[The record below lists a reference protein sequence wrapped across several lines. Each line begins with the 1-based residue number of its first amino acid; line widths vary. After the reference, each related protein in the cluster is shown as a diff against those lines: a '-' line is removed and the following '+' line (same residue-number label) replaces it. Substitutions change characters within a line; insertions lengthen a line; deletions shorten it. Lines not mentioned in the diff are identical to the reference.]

1 MNRQFRKVLI
11 IRFSSIGDIV
21 LTTPVPRCIKTQFP
35 DIKVHYCTKRSFQA
49 LVDHN
54 PYIDK
59 VHYLE
64 DSLSSL
70 ISELKKENFDFVV
83 DLHRNLR
90 TKFIKLSLGKP
101 SGTFD
106 KLNKEKWLFV
116 NLKINKLPNVH
127 IVDRYL
133 DAAKAIGI
141 KNDNLGLD
149 YFIPEKD
156 QVELEWLP
164 SEFRRGFVAVVIGA
178 TYYTKKLPYEKLV
191 ELCDR
196 IAKPIVLVG
205 GKEDAEMGERL
216 VGFFKKQ
223 ASTEHLE
230 EKLEEL
236 GKKAILFN
244 ACGKF
249 NLNQSAD
256 IIKKASFVFSHDT
269 GMMHVAAA
277 FKKYTFSVWGNTLP
291 QFGMY
296 PYKTKFTVFENNK
309 LDCRPCSKLG
319 YHKCPK
325 KHFKCMRDINFD
337 FYLPEE

>member
-1 MNRQFRKVLI
+1 MNQQYKKVLI

-35 DIKVHYCTKRSFQA
+35 DMEVHYCTKKSFLT
-49 LVDHN
+49 LVEHN

-59 VHYLE
+59 VHVLE
-64 DSLSSL
+64 DSLNDL
-70 ISELKKENFDFVV
+70 IKDLKAENFDFVL
-83 DLHRNLR
+83 DLHGNLR
-90 TKFIKLSLGKP
+90 TKIIKFRLGKP
-101 SGTFD
+101 SSTFD
-106 KLNKEKWLFV
+106 KLNMEKWLFV
-116 NLKINKLPNVH
+116 NLKINKLPNIH

-133 DAAKAIGI
+133 ETAKELGV

-156 QVELEWLP
+156 QVEKDWLP
-164 SEFRRGFVAVVIGA
+164 ATFHKGYVAVVIGA
-178 TYYTKKLPYEKLV
+178 TYYTKKLPFEKLV

-205 GKEDAEMGERL
+205 GKEDAEIGEKL
-216 VGFFKKQ
+216 IEFFKKRH
-223 ASTEHLE
+223 SSEHLE
-230 EKLEEL
+230 EKLVEL
-236 GKKAILFN
+236 GKKTELFN

-256 IIKKASFVFSHDT
+256 LIKKASHVFSHDT

-277 FKKYTFSVWGNTLP
+277 FKKHTFSIWGNTMP

-296 PYKTKFTVFENNK
+296 PYKTKFTIFENNK
-309 LDCRPCSKLG
+309 IECRPCSKLG

-325 KHFKCMRDINFD
+325 KHFKCMKDITFD
-337 FYLPEE
+337 FYLPEY

>member
-1 MNRQFRKVLI
+1 MTNKIRKVLI

-35 DIKVHYCTKRSFQA
+35 DMEVHYCTKKAFRT
-49 LVDHN
+49 LVENN

-59 VHYLE
+59 VYTLE
-64 DSLSSL
+64 SGLKEL
-70 ISELKKENFDFVV
+70 ISKLKAENYDFII
-83 DLHRNLR
+83 DLHRNIR
-90 TKFIKLSLGKP
+90 TKLIKLVLRKP
-101 SGTFD
+101 SSSFD
-106 KLNKEKWLFV
+106 KLNYEKWLYV
-116 NLKINKLPNVH
+116 NLRINKLPNVH

-133 DAAKAIGI
+133 NAAKPLNV

-156 QVELEWLP
+156 QVELDWLP
-164 SEFRRGFVAVVIGA
+164 FEFHKGFVALVIGA
-178 TYYTKKLPYEKLV
+178 TYFTKKLPYEKLI

-196 IAKPIVLVG
+196 IAKPIVLIG
-205 GKEDAEMGERL
+205 GKEDFEMGEKLTR
-216 VGFFKKQ
+216 FFEKRESS
-223 ASTEHLE
+223 APYE
-230 EKLEEL
+230 EKLTEL
-236 GKKAILFN
+236 GKKSVLFN

-256 IIKKASFVFSHDT
+256 LIKKATHVFSHDT

-277 FKKYTFSVWGNTLP
+277 FRKNTFSIWGNTIP

-296 PYKTKFTVFENNK
+296 PYKTKFTIFENNK
-309 LDCRPCSKLG
+309 ISCRPCSKLG

-325 KHFKCMRDINFD
+325 KHFRCMKDIVFD
-337 FYLPEE
+337 FYLPE